1 MAVAKWDSN
10 DGRLRGRALQARR
23 LRVWSLD
30 PHCQKCGKLVD
41 YLGDSFQLDH
51 KVPLYKDGEDTDEN
65 CQVLCLPCHDRKTMQ
80 DMGYRERVEFDKE
93 GRVKW

>member
-1 MAVAKWDSN
+1 MTSAKYDN
-10 DGRLRGRALQARR
+10 TDGRLRGRALQARR

-41 YLGDSFQLDH
+41 YPDGFALDH
-51 KVPLYKDGEDTDEN
+51 INPVFKVGEDLDDKAVQ
-65 CQVLCLPCHDRKTMQ
+65 CLCHPCHDKKSLA